1 MKTKE
6 CNRFTKKRENKKFV
20 CNRER
25 SFCDYTLCTNMVEP
39 TWQHR
44 LAFFCIFK
52 GPIFSSK
59 QPFLLIRIFFS
70 TIYQICYIPLLT
82 HSIFIC
88 LFISN
93 LYFEKMSTVY
103 STIFKVMQAYVILLI
118 LAKDILLYKRS
129 FPKGAYLYV
138 RKSKIF

>member
-1 MKTKE
+1 MKCTLVSRAWSQMKTKE

-39 TWQHR
+39 TWQR
-44 LAFFCIFK
+44 KLAFFCIFK
-52 GPIFSSK
+52 YPIFSSK

-70 TIYQICYIPLLT
+70 TI
-82 HSIFIC
+82 
-88 LFISN
+88 
-93 LYFEKMSTVY
+93 VY
-103 STIFKVMQAYVILLI
+103 SSLFLRKVYRLFYDFKVMYAYVIVLI

-129 FPKGAYLYV
+129 FPKGACLYV